1 MHVGALEA
9 RNWAGLVF
17 TDGPDDGIA
26 VRLAFTTPAG
36 DRRHHGDWYWLVSRV
51 GTHAPDGSY
60 ARVEFDLDAEPSPS
74 SAPAA
79 GTLILEWSRRADAVA
94 LSATV
99 TAPGRLELVGDAP
112 WGWSAR
118 WVEVVG
124 DERAEMAGEAG
135 DPGADGWRA
144 ALETREIAAVFSAG
158 TVSRDETATAPCDQ
172 AGSAQG
178 SGAMPEPGDDV
189 HPARTLD
196 VAPGATGRVA
206 MVAAW
211 GGDPLARAHKLLP
224 DADTWIDEAR
234 TEWARRGLRA
244 TTRPGQGAAVSAK
257 ARSSLAGPPRA
268 THSELLESIADN
280 LMWTVLLQP
289 ETGRL
294 YTPAGRRWIFPRPT
308 GRHRA
313 PKPRGPGSGP
323 GTQSGSAATSD
334 LSPHLPEPDDWTIFG
349 WDTFFNALLLANV
362 SGELAWSTLLAGVEA
377 RYPNGNIPN
386 WRSRRGGT
394 PDRSQPPVGSFAA
407 LKLYGI
413 HPDRDA
419 LAAAWPG
426 LLAWSDWW
434 VADKNGRPRRE
445 GLTPGLLSWGSDTA
459 LVPGPEQVPEWEVG
473 ASGHQRAAWESGQD
487 DLPLWDEAKWDAERE
502 VLAMSAV
509 DLCSYRALD
518 LECLARIARILGDE
532 AAARRLDAS
541 RQRLA
546 ETMNRTLWSE
556 AAGLYLDELPSGR
569 SPRVAAS
576 HFLPL
581 LAGIPSRQRARRM
594 VDVLRD
600 PARFWGD
607 WVLPTISRDDPAFG
621 DQQYWRGSIWPP
633 MNYLVLQGLRRYGF
647 DDLAAE
653 LAWKGADMFLADRRR
668 TGFCRENFDS
678 RTGRGHGRRFQS
690 WGPLF
695 ALGALEELGI
705 DAGAGGIN
713 PAPPPAPPPPR
724 RSAPR

>member
-36 DRRHHGDWYWLVSRV
+36 DRRHHGDWYWMVSRV

-74 SAPAA
+74 SVPTA

-178 SGAMPEPGDDV
+178 SGAMPEPGDDA

-257 ARSSLAGPPRA
+257 ARPSLAGPPRA

-294 YTPAGRRWIFPRPT
+294 YTPAGRRWIFPRP
-308 GRHRA
+308 RA
-313 PKPRGPGSGP
+313 LD
-323 GTQSGSAATSD
+323 AT
-334 LSPHLPEPDDWTIFG
+334 HAPEPDDWTIFG
-349 WDTFFNALLLANV
+349 WDTFFNALLLATV

-419 LAAAWPG
+419 LAAAYRG

-434 VADKNGRPRRE
+434 VADKSGRPRRE

-487 DLPLWDEAKWDAERE
+487 DLPLWDDAEWDAERE

-518 LECLARIARILGDE
+518 VECLARIARILGDE

-541 RQRLA
+541 RQRLT

-653 LAWKGADMFLADRRR
+653 LAWKGAGMFLADRRR

-678 RTGRGHGRRFQS
+678 RTGRGQGRRFQS

-695 ALGALEELGI
+695 ALGAWEELGI
-705 DAGAGGIN
+705 DAGAG
-713 PAPPPAPPPPR
+713 
-724 RSAPR
+724 

>member
-36 DRRHHGDWYWLVSRV
+36 DRRHHGDWYWMVSRV

-60 ARVEFDLDAEPSPS
+60 ARVEFDLNAEPSPS

-158 TVSRDETATAPCDQ
+158 TAPCDQ

-178 SGAMPEPGDDV
+178 SGAMPEPGNDV

-211 GGDPLARAHKLLP
+211 GGNPLARAHTLLP

-234 TEWARRGLRA
+234 TEWGLRRLRA
-244 TTRPGQGAAVSAK
+244 TTRPGQGAAVSAR
-257 ARSSLAGPPRA
+257 ARPSLAGPPRA

-349 WDTFFNALLLANV
+349 WDTFFNALLLATV
-362 SGELAWSTLLAGVEA
+362 SAELAWSTLLAGVEA

-386 WRSRRGGT
+386 WRSRLGGT

-407 LKLYGI
+407 LNLHRI

-419 LAAAWPG
+419 LAAAFPG

-487 DLPLWDEAKWDAERE
+487 DLPLWEEAEWDAGRE

-518 LECLARIARILGDE
+518 LECMARIARILGDDPT
-532 AAARRLDAS
+532 ARRLDAS

-576 HFLPL
+576 NFLPL
-581 LAGIPSRQRARRM
+581 IAGIPSPARARRM
-594 VDVLRD
+594 VQTLRD
-600 PARFWGD
+600 PHRFWGD
-607 WVLPTISRDDPAFG
+607 RVLPTISRDDPAFA

-633 MNYLVLQGLRRYGF
+633 MNYLVLQGLRRYSF
-647 DDLAAE
+647 RRLASE
-653 LAWKGADMFLADRRR
+653 LAWKGADMFLADRDR
-668 TGFCRENFDS
+668 TGMCRENFDS
-678 RTGRGHGRRFQS
+678 RTGRGCGQRFQS
-690 WGPLF
+690 WAPLF
-695 ALGALEELGI
+695 ALGALEEETG
-705 DAGAGGIN
+705 GALAE
-713 PAPPPAPPPPR
+713 PQPPQAEL
-724 RSAPR
+724 SG

>member
-26 VRLAFTTPAG
+26 VRLAFTTTAG
-36 DRRHHGDWYWLVSRV
+36 DRRHHGDWYWMVSRV

-79 GTLILEWSRRADAVA
+79 DTLILEWSRRADAVA

-118 WVEVVG
+118 WVEVGG
-124 DERAEMAGEAG
+124 DERAEMAGEAS

-158 TVSRDETATAPCDQ
+158 TGRRREAADVGAAGVAAGDQ
-172 AGSAQG
+172 AGSVQG

-196 VAPGATGRVA
+196 VAPGATGRLA

-211 GGDPLARAHKLLP
+211 GGDPLARAHKLIP

-234 TEWARRGLRA
+234 TERTRRRLRA
-244 TTRPGQGAAVSAK
+244 TTRPGQGAAVSAR
-257 ARSSLAGPPRA
+257 ARPSLAGPPRA

-308 GRHRA
+308 GRHRT

-349 WDTFFNALLLANV
+349 WDTFFNALLLATV

-386 WRSRRGGT
+386 WRSRLGGT

-407 LKLYGI
+407 LNLHRI

-419 LAAAWPG
+419 LAAAYPG

-487 DLPLWDEAKWDAERE
+487 DLPLWEEAEWDAERE

-518 LECLARIARILGDE
+518 LECMARIARILGDDPT
-532 AAARRLDAS
+532 ARRLDAS

-576 HFLPL
+576 NFLPL
-581 LAGIPSRQRARRM
+581 IAGIPSRQRARRM
-594 VDVLRD
+594 VNLLRD
-600 PARFWGD
+600 PVRFWGE
-607 WVLPTISRDDPAFG
+607 WVLPTISRDDPAFA

-633 MNYLVLQGLRRYGF
+633 MNYLVLQGLRRYDF
-647 DDLAAE
+647 RRLASE
-653 LAWKGADMFLADRRR
+653 LAWKGADMFLADRDR

-678 RTGRGHGRRFQS
+678 RTGQGCGQRFQS

-695 ALGALEELGI
+695 ALGALEEETGTAL
-705 DAGAGGIN
+705 AE
-713 PAPPPAPPPPR
+713 PQPPQAEL
-724 RSAPR
+724 SG